1 MSSSEDVKKTAKS
14 LTLSDLHIFY
24 LYLTAIFI
32 LTGFVYNY
40 FFLGFFGIR
49 VENFFTLQDYL
60 ASSIEKIYLIIIS
73 LFFATI
79 SSLVARLIIG
89 RRKHML
95 SHRLLATLL
104 YLIPLAMTAG
114 GILMLVRYHEPFG
127 YFMLSFAIFIAG
139 DFFLFRIVFKG
150 NHGSYSRYFYLT
162 VFIFYLL
169 LIVSVVNYD
178 RDTVLTEPMHSLS
191 RYKVHFTRDIRINE
205 KDCIV
210 LEANSNYFF
219 FFDKKLYRAYVVP
232 KDGISYIATSKSPEP
247 HMKVP

>member
-32 LTGFVYNY
+32 LTGFVYNH

-73 LFFATI
+73 LLFATL
-79 SSLVARLIIG
+79 SSLLARLIIG
-89 RRKHML
+89 SRKHIL
-95 SHRLLATLL
+95 PHRILTALL

-114 GILMLVRYHEPFG
+114 GMVMLVSYHQPYG
-127 YFMLSFAIFIAG
+127 YFMLSFAVFIAG

-169 LIVSVVNYD
+169 LIISVVVYD
-178 RDTVLTEPMHSLS
+178 RDSVLTEPMHSLS
-191 RYKVHFTRDIRINE
+191 HYKVHFTRDIKIHE

-219 FFDKKLYRAYVVP
+219 FYDKKLKRAYVVP
-232 KDGISYIATSKSPEP
+232 RDGISYIETSKSVVIDKPTS
-247 HMKVP
+247 